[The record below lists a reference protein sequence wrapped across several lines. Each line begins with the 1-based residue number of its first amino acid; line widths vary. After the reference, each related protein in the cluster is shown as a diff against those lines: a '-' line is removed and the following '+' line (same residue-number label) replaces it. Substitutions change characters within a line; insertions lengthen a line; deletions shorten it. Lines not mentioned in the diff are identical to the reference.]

1 MILRIFLQ
9 FLKSHSPIVISY
21 TKKNS
26 CKYWIQKINFTNIL
40 RRYLKKKNSYF
51 GLKLDFVGLRKKN
64 ETRMKRKARAAR
76 VWTSTIPPKPSTLA
90 IPLHNLV
97 FLFTVTCNSTSIHL
111 GLCLC
116 PCS

>member
-1 MILRIFLQ
+1 M
-9 FLKSHSPIVISY
+9 
-21 TKKNS
+21 
-26 CKYWIQKINFTNIL
+26 WIQKVSFTNIS
-40 RRYLKKKNSYF
+40 RQYLKKKIQPMDYV